1 MAIIIRSSD
10 IYEKNNHNIM
20 LNNAIKSVSVQEKS
34 LEIGQEGKIVTKTE
48 SANSEFISAKKI
60 YISEDEELKLEAYYT
75 DGYVIIPASE
85 ISVQIS
91 KNDISWELSG
101 KSVGAD
107 EYYPVL
113 ASQLPDDPLNVKV
126 PALYTDTQFDWW
138 TSSPAKP
145 FSQTGLWGENGVIKE
160 TKGRSKIEYRDNS
173 SITNI
178 EKQSNGDWKI
188 SFSILTRISV
198 LNAYIKGF
206 FDKDYSFR
214 GRLFNIETITLN
226 VSTKSVTVVDT
237 KNNTLVGDTSKGQ
250 PFVLDENQ
258 LVQPET
264 AINKERIAIFNANKV
279 LEDWKDGKESVDLE
293 VAIGDYYETNGDK
306 VISDKD
312 VDLPMFFEIGQLVT
326 PYVTETEEVYKDNV
340 SYLVSKEVP
349 LSTYENGVAKNFVIY
364 DVQQVNDG
372 IGFQNLKLI
381 ESAGRAVTVNTL
393 DKTGSLRIER
403 VLSPIANAKLGYLS
417 AKDAIYKE
425 DAIIITASGDIR
437 NWEILNNG
445 ITVEQGDSQTI
456 DVTFVVEGEIDINI
470 HAKEWRWVDYYP
482 DGLTSQVTFD
492 KPTYPSGV
500 SGDYLF
506 RQNKLFENIQ
516 IPRYAAGLVANS
528 ANHKI
533 WYITPTVYN
542 RVTNS
547 YTKLPEIKVYGSD
560 YVDFAQQYDTPY
572 GEEGFVGSGGVI
584 GCSRY
589 NDSGELIL
597 TAQSVVVNPFRTY
610 QGYLRLDVTQNNI
623 VTFTNM
629 ALGVSNNFDCYITQI
644 DLSYSQY
651 EYS

>member
-20 LNNAIKSVSVQEKS
+20 LNNAIKSVSVQEKL
-34 LEIGQEGKIVTKTE
+34 LEFDEQTNKFIQKNEPVDIVDY
-48 SANSEFISAKKI
+48 SEFDIRTTYNDFSIDPHAR
-60 YISEDEELKLEAYYT
+60 LEALYSSGRIT
-75 DGYVIIPASE
+75 IPKSQ
-85 ISVQIS
+85 ISVQPMKVQWKIQGEYI
-91 KNDISWELSG
+91 KG
-101 KSVGAD
+101 KYDWGSITPKQA
-107 EYYPVL
+107 
-113 ASQLPDDPLNVKV
+113 AS
-126 PALYTDTQFDWW
+126 TDNILFAIPIGDFAGKKE
-138 TSSPAKP
+138 S
-145 FSQTGLWGENGVIKE
+145 FSQTGLWGENGVIKY
-160 TKGRSKIEYRDNS
+160 KVGSFRIIYNDRSNV
-173 SITNI
+173 
-178 EKQSNGDWKI
+178 KI
-188 SFSILTRISV
+188 SLDDNNLYIDYFILTALSEVKLGGRNWNWSDYDDITGSV
-198 LNAYIKGF
+198 YHAQ
-206 FDKDYSFR
+206 S
-214 GRLFNIETITLN
+214 IEFYLYYQDVKVEDAKTA
-226 VSTKSVTVVDT
+226 VTVGEFSQG
-237 KNNTLVGDTSKGQ
+237 N
-250 PFVLDENQ
+250 PFALEENQ
-258 LVQPET
+258 LVQPDT
-264 AINKERIAIFNANKV
+264 TINGERVAIFNANKV
-279 LEDWKDGKESVDLE
+279 LEDWKDGKENVDLE
-293 VAIGDYYETNGDK
+293 VAIGDYYETNGEK

-312 VDLPMFFEIGQLVT
+312 INLPMFFEIGQLVT
-326 PYVTETEEVYKDNV
+326 PYVSETQEVQDGETIYLKTE
-340 SYLVSKEVP
+340 EVP

-364 DVQQVNDG
+364 DIQQVNDG
-372 IGFQNLKLI
+372 IGLQNLKLI

-393 DKTGSLRIER
+393 DGTGSLRIER

-456 DVTFVVEGEIDINI
+456 DVTFVVEGDIDINI

-482 DGLTSQVTFD
+482 DASTSQITFD
-492 KPTYPSGV
+492 KPTYPSGI

-506 RQNKLFENIQ
+506 RQNKSFENTQ

-547 YTKLPEIKVYGSD
+547 YAKLPEIKVYGSD

-644 DLSYSQY
+644 DLAYSQY